1 MHPEE
6 ILLND
11 ADLPL
16 ASRDV
21 VDIFTVLPESSK
33 DVNQDRSGPSV
44 PHINGFKGSD
54 AEAQQTAFRTIKRG
68 SIDKISSQLS
78 RNKHHDWKDAKA
90 VMG

>member
-1 MHPEE
+1 MSHRS
-6 ILLND
+6 I
-11 ADLPL
+11 
-16 ASRDV
+16 
-21 VDIFTVLPESSK
+21 
-33 DVNQDRSGPSV
+33 VNQDRSGPSV

-54 AEAQQTAFRTIKRG
+54 AEAQQIAFRTIKRG